1 MSIDHS
7 ILLLSLPTAKHLH
20 SPSFLSE
27 AIVGAA
33 AQTQKSLLVI
43 VFSPLFSLD
52 TKVTES
58 IANAPVHSWKSVQNL
73 LTFIYVEAAREAQS
87 ADNML
92 LSVDVILL
100 NSDPTGLSGG
110 ALKRYEP
117 EKWEAVFA
125 LDSGLGMSS
134 QAITLE

>member
-1 MSIDHS
+1 MSIEHS
-7 ILLLSLPTAKHLH
+7 VLLLSLPTAKHLH

-27 AIVGAA
+27 AIVGAVT
-33 AQTQKSLLVI
+33 QTQKSLLVI

-52 TKVTES
+52 VKVAES

-73 LTFIYVEAAREAQS
+73 LTSIYVEAAREAQRT
-87 ADNML
+87 DNIL

-100 NSDPTGLSGG
+100 DSDPTSLGS

-125 LDSGLGMSS
+125 LDGGLGMSS
-134 QAITLE
+134 QAITLG